1 MAENS
6 TANVSTGKGVK
17 GGYFFRAPATTAN
30 LNIIK
35 AGTLKTFASKIDELI
50 QTAENLGYISSDG
63 WVIADDREIET
74 YTDVNGDAIHT
85 GINSRTET
93 IAATLVE
100 KKKATL
106 ATIWGDDNVTDADGV
121 IEALH
126 TSDDPEECIY
136 IADMVLKNGR
146 RWRYVVPLGQVTEV
160 GEESIASGSLVGRE
174 VTITGNSFAYA
185 EGKTVTSIDWLESTE
200 TAESAESA
208 ESTEG

>member
-1 MAENS
+1 MADNN

-17 GGYFFRAPATTAN
+17 GGYFFRAPANDTN

-35 AGTLKTFASKIDELI
+35 NGGLKTFSSKVETII
-50 QTAENLGYISSDG
+50 ATAENLGYISSDG
-63 WVIADDREIET
+63 WTISDDREIET
-74 YTDVNGDAIHT
+74 YTDVNGDVINT
-85 GINSRTET
+85 GVNSRTET
-93 IAATLVE
+93 VKATLVE

-106 ATIWGDDNVTDADGV
+106 ATMWGDDNVTDAGGV

-126 TSDDPEECIY
+126 TNDDPQEYIY
-136 IADMVLKNGR
+136 IADLVLKNKR

-160 GEESIASGSLVGRE
+160 GDESIASGSLIGRE
-174 VTITGNSFAYA
+174 ITITGNSFNYA

-200 TAESAESA
+200 TSESAESA

>member
-1 MAENS
+1 MADNS

-17 GGYFFRAPATTAN
+17 GGYFFRVPATEAN

-35 AGTLKTFASKIDELI
+35 SGGLKTFASKVETILT
-50 QTAENLGYISSDG
+50 TAENLGFISSDG
-63 WVIADDREIET
+63 WVIADDREVET
-74 YTDVNGDAIHT
+74 YTDVNGDVIHT

-93 IAATLVE
+93 VTATLVE

-106 ATIWGDDNVTDADGV
+106 ATMWGDSNVTDEDGV

-136 IADMVLKNGR
+136 IADLVLKNGR
-146 RWRYVVPLGQVTEV
+146 RWRYVVPLGQVTEI
-160 GEESIASGSLVGRE
+160 GEETIASGSLVGRE

-185 EGKTVTSIDWLESTE
+185 EGKSVTSIDWMESTE
-200 TAESAESA
+200 TTAKTTKPAD
-208 ESTEG
+208 

>member
-1 MAENS
+1 MAENN

-35 AGTLKTFASKIDELI
+35 AGSLKTFASKIETLI
-50 QTAENLGYISSDG
+50 ATAENLGYISSDG
-63 WVIADDREIET
+63 WTISDDREIET
-74 YTDVNGDAIHT
+74 YSDVNGDTIHT
-85 GINSRTET
+85 GINTRTET

-100 KKKATL
+100 KKKSTL
-106 ATIWGDDNVTDADGV
+106 AAIWGDDNVSDEAGV

-126 TSDDPEECIY
+126 TSDDPEVCIY
-136 IADMVLKNGR
+136 IADLVLKNGR

-160 GEESIASGSLVGRE
+160 GDENIASGSLIGRE
-174 VTITGNSFAYA
+174 VTITGNAFAYA
-185 EGKTVTSIDWLESTE
+185 EGKTVTSIDWMESTE

-208 ESTEG
+208 ESSEG

>member
-1 MAENS
+1 MADNN

-17 GGYFFRAPATTAN
+17 GGYFFRAPATTEN

-35 AGTLKTFASKIDELI
+35 AGSLKTFATKVETLI
-50 QTAENLGYISSDG
+50 STAENLGYISSDG

-74 YTDVNGDAIHT
+74 YSDVNGDTIHT

-106 ATIWGDDNVTDADGV
+106 ATIWGDNNVTDADGV

-126 TSDDPEECIY
+126 TSDDPETCIY
-136 IADMVLKNGR
+136 IADLVLKNGR

-160 GEESIASGSLVGRE
+160 GDENIASGSLIGRE
-174 VTITGNSFAYA
+174 VTITGNAFAYK
-185 EGKTVTSIDWLESTE
+185 EGKTVTSIDWMESTE
-200 TAESAESA
+200 TAESAES
-208 ESTEG
+208 SEG